1 MKKISIFLLLVI
13 LTNSCVKTI
22 DVDMPKDESKQ
33 VLNCLFTADKVI
45 KARLNKSVSITDFG
59 FSDVIDSADITL
71 FEDDVEIETLTYDAG
86 YYKSSILP
94 QIYKKYKLVSVVAGL
109 KTVTAEDIA
118 PSEPIINDVEF
129 IEEAYYDASYGG
141 IYGKTTITLEDGGT
155 GENFYE
161 IAVVRTYFD
170 ENSEETIVRPTGIR
184 LCSDALVLN
193 ELDEQGYPTHLVFSD
208 KSFYGDTTSLT
219 FDFVNHFEDNLTP
232 ISYKVI
238 IRSITEDYYKFKR
251 RLNRHTYFR
260 GEDIW
265 DVLIEPLHMY
275 TNVDN
280 GFGILAGYNEYNI
293 EF

>member
-1 MKKISIFLLLVI
+1 MKKVSIIILLVI

-22 DVDMPKDESKQ
+22 DIDMPMDEPKQ

-45 KARLNKSVSITDFG
+45 KVSLSKSVSITDFA
-59 FSDVIDSADITL
+59 FSDVIDSANITL

-94 QIYKKYKLVSVVAGL
+94 QINKKYKLLSVVAGL
-109 KTVTAEDIA
+109 KTVTAEDIV

-129 IEEAYYDASYGG
+129 IEEAYYDASYGV
-141 IYGKTTITLEDGGT
+141 IYGKTTIAIEDDGL

-161 IAVVRTYFD
+161 IAIVRTYFD
-170 ENSEETIVRPTGIR
+170 EYSEETIVRATGIQSSSNS
-184 LCSDALVLN
+184 LILN
-193 ELDEQGYPTHLVFSD
+193 EIDEQGYPTHLVFSD
-208 KSFYGDTTSLT
+208 DSFNGDTTPLT
-219 FDFVNHFEDNLTP
+219 FDFANHFEDNLTP

-238 IRSITEDYYKFKR
+238 IRSITEDYYKYKR

-260 GEDIW
+260 EGNIW
-265 DVLIEPLHMY
+265 DALIEPLHMY
-275 TNVDN
+275 TNIDN
-280 GFGILAGYNEYNI
+280 GFGVLAGYNEYNI